1 MLPIIGTRKADELT
15 VQHIRSLIDK
25 LTAGGHSGSSLRGCL
40 TALSAAFRHGERD
53 LGAVRRNPVRD
64 LDRGDR
70 PSGKRESEP
79 RDLSVTEVEMLL
91 AKLGDEYRP
100 VAAAL
105 FYGALRVSEALALT
119 WADVD
124 FAGASL
130 TVRGTKSEASWAAI
144 PLLSPLAEH
153 LRAHRERQ
161 AAKGF
166 ERIGPPALVFQS
178 ASGRPQHRRNA
189 LRAVQNAADAAG
201 LNGGDREPVG
211 CHDLRH
217 SCAAFAFSLG
227 MTPVEVAR
235 LLRHSDPAITLST
248 SRGARRGERGGAGGE
263 AGSGVEAHPLVAGTR
278 EHRGAPGPMPPRCR
292 VATARGCRV
301 ARRAAFPRRLVRADA
316 DESVLL

>member
-1 MLPIIGTRKADELT
+1 
-15 VQHIRSLIDK
+15 
-25 LTAGGHSGSSLRGCL
+25 
-40 TALSAAFRHGERD
+40 
-53 LGAVRRNPVRD
+53 
-64 LDRGDR
+64 
-70 PSGKRESEP
+70 
-79 RDLSVTEVEMLL
+79 MLL
-91 AKLGDEYRP
+91 VKLGDEYRP

-178 ASGRPQHRRNA
+178 ATAAAAPAQRSPRGAERGGCSRTQRRRPGAGRLPRP
-189 LRAVQNAADAAG
+189 AA
-201 LNGGDREPVG
+201 
-211 CHDLRH
+211 
-217 SCAAFAFSLG
+217 
-227 MTPVEVAR
+227 
-235 LLRHSDPAITLST
+235 LLRSVRVLARDDPGRGRAAAPPLRPGDHAQHL
-248 SRGARRGERGGAGGE
+248 RGARRGERGGAGGE
-263 AGSGVEAHPLVAGTR
+263 ARSGVEAHPLVAGTR

-292 VATARGCRV
+292 VAIARGCRV
-301 ARRAAFPRRLVRADA
+301 ARRAALRRRSFASRRGRTRTSRARGSRRRCSSRPTRAAVAGSPRR
-316 DESVLL
+316 